1 MGKGNDTDP
10 LKPVDEFNG
19 CSFQTEGG
27 IMMYA
32 VIMAGGSG
40 TRFWPLSRE
49 KMPKQLL
56 KIGGEET
63 LIQQTVGRVLPLV
76 TWENVFIV
84 TNQALSDEINAQ
96 LTAKFGD
103 PWSMNF
109 ILEPEARDMAPA
121 LGLSALHLNRVDQD
135 GIMVVLAADHSIR
148 KAGEFLN
155 LLRTACEAAKN
166 DYLVT
171 LGIMPDRPETGY
183 GYIEAGAPLK
193 DVAGTDVRTV
203 EAFVEKPDLL
213 ALINLFLLLITLLT
227 LSALRLTMPMRPR
240 TSESP
245 DKVMSG
251 DAIDRAS
258 KGNRYYNVNQTH
270 EVRITP

>member
-1 MGKGNDTDP
+1 
-10 LKPVDEFNG
+10 
-19 CSFQTEGG
+19 
-27 IMMYA
+27 
-32 VIMAGGSG
+32 
-40 TRFWPLSRE
+40 
-49 KMPKQLL
+49 MPKQLL